1 MLGIDS
7 CGPLAS
13 PFRKLLISSFYIKHL
28 RCHARYVIS
37 LALLLLYTRSSDEHK
52 GVMEMMLKI
61 TTIQESRNDVLIK
74 LEGKIT
80 DQWAALLDG
89 ECRAYLRQKKAV
101 HLDCSHVDF
110 IDARGVEVLNN
121 LPQTQVNL
129 MSAPGFIT
137 ELLQIGGRS

>member
-1 MLGIDS
+1 
-7 CGPLAS
+7 
-13 PFRKLLISSFYIKHL
+13 
-28 RCHARYVIS
+28 
-37 LALLLLYTRSSDEHK
+37 
-52 GVMEMMLKI
+52 MEMMLKI
-61 TTIQESRNDVLIK
+61 TKIQESRSDVLIK

-80 DQWAALLDG
+80 DQWAVLLDG
-89 ECRAYLRQKKAV
+89 ECRSYLLQKKAV

-137 ELLQIGGRS
+137 ELLQIGDRS

>member
-1 MLGIDS
+1 
-7 CGPLAS
+7 
-13 PFRKLLISSFYIKHL
+13 
-28 RCHARYVIS
+28 
-37 LALLLLYTRSSDEHK
+37 
-52 GVMEMMLKI
+52 MMLKM
-61 TTIQESRNDVLIK
+61 TTIQESRSDVLIK

-89 ECRAYLRQKKAV
+89 ECRSYLRQKKAV
-101 HLDCSHVDF
+101 HLDCFHVDF

-121 LPQTQVNL
+121 LPQTQVHL